1 MTGLIP
7 CRLIPSTQLP
17 PCPQLPRTNMIK
29 EHTPVAPANTRWAWS
44 AARAR
49 VDLSASTGSTL
60 GSLQHHRHTNLV
72 ISCSRKQLM
81 CVDHGWER
89 SSTGYTRA
97 RSLSASCT
105 SNNFIT
111 HEGRQGRN
119 HLFLLHFH
127 TASPSHNRTTL
138 SSKSNHEEGS
148 QRSGGGVM
156 PQCAHNVN
164 GAKERTE
171 RVPSP
176 AHHTLQPLLLGC
188 FNKRGG
194 ENTHTPPRTHSP
206 PL

>member
-105 SNNFIT
+105 SNNFMRGGKVAIICFSYTFTQRRPHTIALHSLQNPIT
-111 HEGRQGRN
+111 
-119 HLFLLHFH
+119 
-127 TASPSHNRTTL
+127 
-138 SSKSNHEEGS
+138 
-148 QRSGGGVM
+148 
-156 PQCAHNVN
+156 
-164 GAKERTE
+164 
-171 RVPSP
+171 
-176 AHHTLQPLLLGC
+176 
-188 FNKRGG
+188 KRGHN
-194 ENTHTPPRTHSP
+194 EVAVA
-206 PL
+206 